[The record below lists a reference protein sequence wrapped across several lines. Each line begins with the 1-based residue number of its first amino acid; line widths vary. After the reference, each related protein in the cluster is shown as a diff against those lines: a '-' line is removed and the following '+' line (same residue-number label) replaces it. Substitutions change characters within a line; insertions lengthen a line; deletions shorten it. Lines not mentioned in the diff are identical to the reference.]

1 MAREKFQTLT
11 EQMFYTLMCF
21 NEECCGMDVMKK
33 ASDITEG
40 RANIG
45 AGTLYNLI
53 EQFAAAG
60 LIQETKSEGRRKNYV
75 LTKAGRRALSDEC
88 DRLQNSRRLQTNGT
102 RPMSLTKRRRK

>member
-11 EQMFYTLMCF
+11 EQMFYSLMCF

-40 RANIG
+40 RVNIG

-75 LTKAGRRALSDEC
+75 LTKAGRRALSDEY
-88 DRLQNSRRLQTNGT
+88 DRLQKQSEDYRLTVQD
-102 RPMSLTKRRRK
+102 R

>member
-40 RANIG
+40 RVNIG

-60 LIQETKSEGRRKNYV
+60 LIQETKSEGRQKKLCAYKSRPPS
-75 LTKAGRRALSDEC
+75 AFRRV
-88 DRLQNSRRLQTNGT
+88 
-102 RPMSLTKRRRK
+102 

>member
-40 RANIG
+40 RVNIG

-60 LIQETKSEGRRKNYV
+60 LIQETKSEGRRKIM
-75 LTKAGRRALSDEC
+75 C
-88 DRLQNSRRLQTNGT
+88 LQKQAAERFQTSMTGCKNSRRITD
-102 RPMSLTKRRRK
+102 

>member
-40 RANIG
+40 RVNIG
-45 AGTLYNLI
+45 AGTLYNEVGRTAKKLC
-53 EQFAAAG
+53 AY
-60 LIQETKSEGRRKNYV
+60 KSRPPSAFRRV
-75 LTKAGRRALSDEC
+75 
-88 DRLQNSRRLQTNGT
+88 
-102 RPMSLTKRRRK
+102 